1 MIENKKRQ
9 KEPEYDI
16 ELIKRIQ
23 PHGGISFKDDLY
35 VKTGDGSAGNG

>member
-16 ELIKRIQ
+16 ELIKGYSHMAASVLRMI
-23 PHGGISFKDDLY
+23 FM
-35 VKTGDGSAGNG
+35 